1 MKKEIIVW
9 EYITKKIIPNNENC
23 TKILIES
30 YNLTQKIIIFLYD
43 DCAKIC
49 KIIQRND
56 GLFVKE
62 YFTIDY
68 EKSCVW
74 SAMDSFNFEDFIK
87 KYPMDSVNSKL
98 YEKLYTWEELGY
110 NEN

>member
-1 MKKEIIVW
+1 MG
-9 EYITKKIIPNNENC
+9 
-23 TKILIES
+23 
-30 YNLTQKIIIFLYD
+30 
-43 DCAKIC
+43 

-68 EKSCVW
+68 EKRCAL

-98 YEKLYTWEELGY
+98 YEKSYTWEEVEEY
-110 NEN
+110 FKSKNTSKNKS